1 MEVVTHRILRII
13 YPRQG
18 RIHKE
23 IGKGDYKGICEK
35 VRTGDHMITDLQCD
49 LFNFKNMKGRYPN
62 RLRQEYNI
70 LMITIWR
77 VSLDAFWIQEPGTV
91 RVTITIMVNM
101 GIMNKEELVL

>member
-13 YPRQG
+13 YSRQG

-35 VRTGDHMITDLQCD
+35 GRTGDHMLTNLQCD
-49 LFNFKNMKGRYPN
+49 LCNFQNMKGRYPN

-70 LMITIWR
+70 LTRSAFASGPGGRLRYFTCSI
-77 VSLDAFWIQEPGTV
+77 SLVQDCFFETRNPEKLSDG
-91 RVTITIMVNM
+91 
-101 GIMNKEELVL
+101 